1 MERQGNYTQIAHK
14 CMKALFVELTT
25 FERQR
30 KDYLDDD
37 EYNAFQQLLL
47 NDPEA
52 GTVIANTG
60 GLRKIRFGD
69 PKRNKGKRGG
79 IRVIYYYW
87 HTGTQFWLFTVYDKD
102 ELDDLSNDQRKALK
116 AALAREV
123 NARTTP

>member
-1 MERQGNYTQIAHK
+1 MN
-14 CMKALFVELTT
+14 ALFVELTT

-30 KDYLDDD
+30 KAYLDDD
-37 EYNAFQQLLL
+37 EYRAFQQMLL

-52 GTVIANTG
+52 GPVIAHTG

-87 HTGTQFWLFTVYDKD
+87 HIGMQFWLFTVYDKD

-116 AALAREV
+116 AALEKEV
-123 NARTTP
+123 KARTNT

>member
-1 MERQGNYTQIAHK
+1 
-14 CMKALFVELTT
+14 MKALFVELTT

>member
-1 MERQGNYTQIAHK
+1 MQQ
-14 CMKALFVELTT
+14 ELADILRT
-25 FERQR
+25 
-30 KDYLDDD
+30 D
-37 EYNAFQQLLL
+37 EYRAFQQMLL

-52 GTVIANTG
+52 GVVIAHTG
-60 GLRKIRFGD
+60 GLRKIRLGD

-116 AALAREV
+116 AALEREV
-123 NARTTP
+123 KARTTP

>member
-1 MERQGNYTQIAHK
+1 MR
-14 CMKALFVELTT
+14 ALFVELSS

-30 KDYLDDD
+30 KDYLNDD
-37 EYNAFQQLLL
+37 EYNVFQQMLL

-52 GTVIANTG
+52 GAVIAYSG

-69 PKRNKGKRGG
+69 PKRNKCKRGG

-102 ELDDLSNDQRKALK
+102 ELDELSNDQRKALK
-116 AALAREV
+116 AALERAV
-123 NARTTP
+123 KARTTP

>member
-1 MERQGNYTQIAHK
+1 
-14 CMKALFVELTT
+14 MKALFVELTT

-30 KDYLDDD
+30 KDYLDDG
-37 EYNAFQQLLL
+37 EYNAFQQMLL

-52 GTVIANTG
+52 GSVIAHTG
-60 GLRKIRFGD
+60 GLRKVRFGD

-87 HTGTQFWLFTVYDKD
+87 YTGTQFWLFTVYDKD

-116 AALAREV
+116 AALEKEV
-123 NARTTP
+123 KARTTP